1 MLWLAAAGVL
11 AATAGREIHRPWDS
25 LFWAIEGLALF
36 LVAPRLP
43 ARAAPIIGG
52 STLLLA
58 AAGRSAAIAFLA
70 APPAARFANANFFV
84 AAAVVAILAIAG
96 VRARAIPEEDE
107 SLDYNS
113 AVLRSAAWLVAAIL
127 LAAIFWTEPSGVGRG
142 LGLAAEMVAAA
153 MLARAA
159 PDPAFPLA
167 AIGLAGAT
175 FVRLFLVDA
184 GPAAQAAA
192 TLANPWAVSR
202 VLASLGGAFAGW
214 TLSRVEGQTA
224 EGGGRAVMGLSWLEL
239 IAALSVAWLDHTQ
252 MLSRAIAS
260 SEGAGAVRALW
271 FRFQLGLSALWAVY
285 AGICLALGFLW
296 STPPLR
302 YASLGLLGIT
312 VAKVF
317 LVDMSEVEAI
327 WRVLSFL
334 VLGLVLLGVSV
345 LYQRRLK

>member
-1 MLWLAAAGVL
+1 
-11 AATAGREIHRPWDS
+11 
-25 LFWAIEGLALF
+25 
-36 LVAPRLP
+36 
-43 ARAAPIIGG
+43 
-52 STLLLA
+52 
-58 AAGRSAAIAFLA
+58 
-70 APPAARFANANFFV
+70 
-84 AAAVVAILAIAG
+84 
-96 VRARAIPEEDE
+96 
-107 SLDYNS
+107 
-113 AVLRSAAWLVAAIL
+113 
-127 LAAIFWTEPSGVGRG
+127 
-142 LGLAAEMVAAA
+142 
-153 MLARAA
+153 
-159 PDPAFPLA
+159 
-167 AIGLAGAT
+167 
-175 FVRLFLVDA
+175 
-184 GPAAQAAA
+184 
-192 TLANPWAVSR
+192 
-202 VLASLGGAFAGW
+202 
-214 TLSRVEGQTA
+214 
-224 EGGGRAVMGLSWLEL
+224 MGLSWLEL

-271 FRFQLGLSALWAVY
+271 FRFQLGLLALWAVY